1 MFYSGANRKEGRD
14 KVQGLA
20 LNPSFSA
27 NEDLWEGYSLKQI
40 YIESETKRDPDDDNG
55 YKHMWSP
62 CQNCKHVITH
72 VDIGLVNNFRPDKT
86 PPTDADLDEGD
97 GSEGRSELKGNG
109 YLKMLA

>member
-27 NEDLWEGYSLKQI
+27 NEDLWEGYSLEQI

-55 YKHMWSP
+55 YKYM
-62 CQNCKHVITH
+62 
-72 VDIGLVNNFRPDKT
+72 
-86 PPTDADLDEGD
+86 
-97 GSEGRSELKGNG
+97 
-109 YLKMLA
+109 

>member
-1 MFYSGANRKEGRD
+1 MFYSGANRKEGRV

-55 YKHMWSP
+55 YKHM
-62 CQNCKHVITH
+62 
-72 VDIGLVNNFRPDKT
+72 
-86 PPTDADLDEGD
+86 
-97 GSEGRSELKGNG
+97 
-109 YLKMLA
+109 